1 MKINFE
7 NIESRC
13 KRMSN
18 TPEYKLL
25 IKKVRKARRVF
36 LIGNGGL
43 HFVAAH
49 MATDLS
55 RLIPDKSV
63 YSFDSAG
70 FITSSA
76 NDHGFEQL
84 FVRWLETI
92 ATIENPEECL
102 VVGMSCSGNSSNV
115 NISTQ

>member
-43 HFVAAH
+43 H
-49 MATDLS
+49 
-55 RLIPDKSV
+55 LIP
-63 YSFDSAG
+63 
-70 FITSSA
+70 
-76 NDHGFEQL
+76 L
-84 FVRWLETI
+84 
-92 ATIENPEECL
+92 
-102 VVGMSCSGNSSNV
+102 
-115 NISTQ
+115 